1 MRVCIPLTT
10 DSFAK
15 ENVGPVDDAVETRV
29 PTDWLLVGTSRFV
42 WLNSTVEREEF
53 PSVEPANWFTS
64 PLEAT
69 GSDVGWVGR
78 IGGQHGQGSPR
89 WI

>member
-1 MRVCIPLTT
+1 MFVCLFMRVCIPLTT

-42 WLNSTVEREEF
+42 
-53 PSVEPANWFTS
+53 
-64 PLEAT
+64 
-69 GSDVGWVGR
+69 
-78 IGGQHGQGSPR
+78 
-89 WI
+89 